1 MGFSLFGKDK
11 QSASDTGAGEREGK
25 ATPRRRRKGAE
36 EPVDPVLPEK
46 KRARRRLVGAAAM
59 VLAAIIGLPMLL
71 ESEPQPLSDDVQV
84 YIPSIDKPA
93 TDTTVAAAE
102 PPVISAAPDDV
113 SAQAP
118 ASTTSSSA
126 MAPAAPSEKPSEAT
140 APKAE
145 IAKAESS
152 KIESTKVD
160 SSKAASPVSESP
172 KTSQSAPSTE
182 SQRIAQVK
190 ALLEG
195 KSGSVTPA
203 KAPAQVEQGKFV
215 LQVAALGSMEKAK
228 ELQGRLSKSGIKS
241 YTEKVKAGNSEQVR
255 VRVGP
260 FASREEA
267 DKMRSK
273 LSGMGL
279 GGMVIPI

>member
-1 MGFSLFGKDK
+1 MGFSLFGKNK
-11 QSASDTGAGEREGK
+11 QSASDTGADELEGK
-25 ATPRRRRKGAE
+25 ATPRRRRKSAE

-46 KRARRRLVGAAAM
+46 KRARRRLVGAAAI

-93 TDTTVAAAE
+93 AQASTALTDTKAIAV
-102 PPVISAAPDDV
+102 APDEASV
-113 SAQAP
+113 SNSATPATAPVAQA
-118 ASTTSSSA
+118 AQ
-126 MAPAAPSEKPSEAT
+126 AAKPPEEA

-145 IAKAESS
+145 IAK
-152 KIESTKVD
+152 V
-160 SSKAASPVSESP
+160 ESP
-172 KTSQSAPSTE
+172 KAEPPKPELPETSKSAPSTE

-195 KSGSVTPA
+195 KSGSAATPKSPSA
-203 KAPAQVEQGKFV
+203 AEQDKFV
-215 LQVAALGSMEKAK
+215 LQVAALSSIGKAK
-228 ELQGRLSKSGIKS
+228 ELQARLSKSGIKS
-241 YTEKVKAGNSEQVR
+241 YTEKVKVDNGDQIR

-279 GGMVIPI
+279 GGMVMPF